1 MRAAI
6 TCRQVIRHPVAD
18 EYSPDDDSDFRNGGS
33 TQGHPNGAI
42 MLSYNN
48 IVDGTQGWTYKPKA
62 EIQAYVNGET
72 DGNGIGF
79 VDGTL
84 QGVGSGRAY
93 QAGDT
98 VYSYCETTFRAMIT
112 GFASGAILG
121 LPTRFYDGAMVEWH
135 SLTNQV
141 DSAGNNILP
150 FDSPWRTD
158 KSSYSMFITNTDPAN
173 VTPRNIVNPYATSA
187 SGVINEDLAYKG
199 IVVDSGSSDS
209 SY

>member
-1 MRAAI
+1 
-6 TCRQVIRHPVAD
+6 
-18 EYSPDDDSDFRNGGS
+18 
-33 TQGHPNGAI
+33 
-42 MLSYNN
+42 
-48 IVDGTQGWTYKPKA
+48 
-62 EIQAYVNGET
+62 
-72 DGNGIGF
+72 
-79 VDGTL
+79 
-84 QGVGSGRAY
+84 
-93 QAGDT
+93 
-98 VYSYCETTFRAMIT
+98 MIT

-141 DSAGNNILP
+141 DSAGNSILP

-209 SY
+209 STDDSSASSGGGGVLPPNPCGG